1 MAPRRT
7 IAHLFLVLA
16 LLLTQQALTAHSFA
30 HRAGAADTQDDPSA
44 PGERILCA
52 LCVAG
57 AASGSALPSAGH
69 PPFVDAAQTFEP
81 APITWAYRPPLAR
94 AFSARAPPILL

>member
-7 IAHLFLVLA
+7 IAQLFLVLA
-16 LLLTQQALTAHSFA
+16 LLLAQQVLTAHPFA
-30 HRAGAADTQDDPSA
+30 HRGGTQDDQSA

-69 PPFVDAAQTFEP
+69 PPFVSAVQLFEP

-94 AFSARAPPILL
+94 AFSARAPPTLL